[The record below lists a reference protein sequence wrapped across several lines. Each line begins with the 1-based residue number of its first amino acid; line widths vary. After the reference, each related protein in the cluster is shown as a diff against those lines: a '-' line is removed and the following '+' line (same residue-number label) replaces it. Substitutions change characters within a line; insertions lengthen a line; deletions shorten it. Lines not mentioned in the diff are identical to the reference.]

1 MAIFVTTNLKNRDM
15 KHLSYFLTCIALI
28 PVLIS
33 CSEEFGQVTSEDSM
47 LLGDKT
53 LIIGCDAQTDIAL
66 QLVTEYDWELAS
78 VLPQTGSEE
87 VDWLTIYDREGS
99 GNSTVRI
106 SCKQNATTADRT
118 ALVRFKLKGAYAEY
132 RTCTV
137 VQTGMPV
144 VTTDAIAGA
153 SSESITLSGSYLYTG
168 EYVDKVGFEVW
179 TEADPENRQSVY
191 GDMSGNSFSLVYP
204 VEYGKDYTYAAFVEG
219 RDGKRFLAANNENIS
234 IRFSLGEPKMEGE
247 LRTNVAASEVE
258 IVVPYYFGDGKSYT
272 VGGRCNIEGLSIE
285 SKTMTFDPNGGEVRL
300 QVTGTPAV
308 TGMVTFTLTGLPGG
322 STSVELSA
330 EILEGGKG
338 LVLFLETFGPN
349 PTEASPFNLIGYPT
363 APGVVSDDIVPFSRI
378 GQPNAE
384 YVRGTDRTNIR
395 HETKM
400 CPKPENYAWAS
411 GSPVLHTGK
420 TFQGVLI
427 VNRLNLKGAT
437 NIKLDF
443 GYISYLATF
452 PKEIV
457 IEYSNDGGETW
468 IQVDWQLTVPYTPG
482 GSTHN
487 YMLAETTDP
496 IIGSENFSLRLTLN
510 STLGDSRIDDLRL
523 TGDRL

>member
-1 MAIFVTTNLKNRDM
+1 MAIFVSANLKNRDM
-15 KHLSYFLTCIALI
+15 KHLSYFLTSIALI
-28 PVLIS
+28 PALIS
-33 CSEEFGQVTSEDSM
+33 CSEEFGQVTSDDSM

-53 LIIGCDAQTDIAL
+53 LLIGCDARTDIAL
-66 QLVTEYDWELAS
+66 NLVTEYDWELDS

-87 VDWLTIYDREGS
+87 VDWLTVYDREGS

-106 SCKQNATTADRT
+106 SCKQNAASTDRT

-144 VTTDAIAGA
+144 VTTGAIAGA
-153 SSESITLSGSYLYTG
+153 SSESITLSGSYVYTG
-168 EYVDKVGFEVW
+168 EYVSKAGFEIW
-179 TEADPENRQSVY
+179 TGADPDARQSVY
-191 GDMSGNSFSLVYP
+191 GDLSGNSFSLVYP
-204 VEYGKDYTYAAFVEG
+204 VEYGNDYTYAAFVEG
-219 RDGKRFLAANNENIS
+219 QDGKRFLATSDESIS
-234 IRFSLGEPKMEGE
+234 IRFSLGEPRIEGE
-247 LRTNVAASEVE
+247 LRTNVEASEVE

-272 VGGRCNIEGLSIE
+272 VGGSCNIEGLRVE
-285 SKTMTFDPNGGEVRL
+285 SKSVTFDPNGGEVRL
-300 QVTGTPAV
+300 AITGTPAA
-308 TGMVTFTLTGLPGG
+308 TGTATFTLTGLPGG
-322 STSVELSA
+322 GASTELSA
-330 EILEGGKG
+330 EVLEGGQG
-338 LVLFLETFGPN
+338 IVLFLETFGPN

-363 APGVVSDDIVPFSRI
+363 APGVVSDDVVSFSRT

-395 HETKM
+395 HETRM
-400 CPKPENYAWAS
+400 CPKPENYSWAS
-411 GSPVLHTGK
+411 GSPVLHAGK
-420 TFQGVLI
+420 SFQGMLTI
-427 VNRLNLKGAT
+427 NNLNLKGAT

-468 IQVDWQLTVPYTPG
+468 IQVDWHLTVPYTPG

-487 YMLAETTDP
+487 YMLAETTEK
-496 IIGSENFSLRLTLN
+496 IVGSENFSLRLTLN